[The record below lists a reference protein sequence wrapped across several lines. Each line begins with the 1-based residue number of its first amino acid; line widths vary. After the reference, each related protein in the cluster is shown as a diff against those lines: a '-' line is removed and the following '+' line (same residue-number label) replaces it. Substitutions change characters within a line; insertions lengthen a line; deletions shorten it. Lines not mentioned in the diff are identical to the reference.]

1 MIFWI
6 PFSYILNK
14 SYNAHC
20 IHRND
25 LSSFQVLSLHECQP
39 GDCRKTRKEGIK
51 SRLHIRQEEVRRWSS
66 VHCAVHRPRPHNHA
80 HSRYCFVLN
89 FQISI
94 IDSKIIVATTT
105 TTTTAS
111 TTTGDLT
118 CDSSVSRTLPIISD
132 NASKSPWIDLCTHN
146 HNKSQIHPR

>member
-1 MIFWI
+1 M
-6 PFSYILNK
+6 L
-14 SYNAHC
+14 
-20 IHRND
+20 
-25 LSSFQVLSLHECQP
+25 SFQVLSLHDCQQ

-66 VHCAVHRPRPHNHA
+66 VRRSVHRPRPHNHA
-80 HSRYCFVLN
+80 HSRYCFVMN

-118 CDSSVSRTLPIISD
+118 CDNSVSRTLPIISD
-132 NASKSPWIDLCTHN
+132 NASKSPWIDLCTRN
-146 HNKSQIHPR
+146 HNKSQINLR